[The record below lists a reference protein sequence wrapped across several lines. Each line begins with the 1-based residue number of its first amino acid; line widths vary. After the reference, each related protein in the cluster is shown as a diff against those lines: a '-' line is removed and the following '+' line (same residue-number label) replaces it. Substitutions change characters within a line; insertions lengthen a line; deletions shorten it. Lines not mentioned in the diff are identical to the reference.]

1 MDNLLLHPKTRI
13 ELEQFIANGSH
24 ALLLTGK
31 PGSGSYSLAITI
43 IESLL
48 QVSITRAPYFI
59 HINGADKAIGIEDIR
74 AVQAFLQRKT
84 TGTNRVRRAVLL
96 ESADSMNVEA
106 QNALLKSLEE
116 PPLDTVIV
124 LTANSPQL
132 LKPTIHS
139 RLQQIEIRQVTLQAT
154 LSHFSSTG
162 ASSLE
167 IEKAYKI
174 SDGQIGLL
182 TLLLNKTE
190 EHPLFEQLELAK
202 KLYTMT
208 SFERLS
214 QVDMLLKDKD
224 SLPKLLYA
232 CKRICSS
239 ALEQAAIKKQK
250 PQLLVWH
257 KQLTLIC
264 EAEDRAN
271 KNNNTKLLLTDL
283 FMQM

>member
-1 MDNLLLHPKTRI
+1 MDHILLHTKTRL
-13 ELEQFIANGSH
+13 ELEQFITGGNH
-24 ALLLTGK
+24 ALLLAGK
-31 PGSGSYSLAITI
+31 LGSGSYSIAIATI
-43 IESLL
+43 ELL
-48 QVSITRAPYFI
+48 LKTSVTRAPYFL
-59 HINGADKAIGIEDIR
+59 HVNGSDKAIGIEDIR
-74 AVQAFLQRKT
+74 SVQSFLQRKT

-96 ESADSMNVEA
+96 ETADSMNVEA

-124 LTANSPQL
+124 LTASLPQL

-139 RLQQIEIRQVTLQAT
+139 RLQHIEIRQVPIQAA

-174 SDGQIGLL
+174 SDGQMGLM
-182 TLLLNKTE
+182 TLLLNKTA
-190 EHPLFEQLELAK
+190 EHPLYLQLITAK
-202 KLYTMT
+202 KLYAMT
-208 SFERLS
+208 TFERLS
-214 QVDMLLKDKD
+214 QIDTLLKDKD
-224 SLPKLLYA
+224 SLPELLYA

-239 ALEQAAIKKQK
+239 ALEQAATKKQK
-250 PQLLVWH
+250 PQLSVWH
-257 KQLTLIC
+257 KQLALIC

-283 FMQM
+283 FMRM